1 MSATMKL
8 HPYVVQP
15 DGDERRAL
23 LALQASLDEGI
34 RDIRIHMASRLR
46 ELRRYE
52 ESLKKAVE
60 AREKIQKQLRGEL

>member
-15 DGDERRAL
+15 EGQERRDL
-23 LALQASLDEGI
+23 LAMRNMLDEGI

-46 ELRRYE
+46 ELRRYQK
-52 ESLKKAVE
+52 SLRNAE
-60 AREKIQKQLRGEL
+60 ARRDEISKKLRGEL